1 MDAETRSYVG
11 PDLVRTQPAL
21 DLGLFRRM
29 ADMSND
35 AFYLIDGSG
44 RILYLNYQAR
54 KLNGYSNAELQHITV
69 PELMPE
75 FPPQRYHELTG
86 TVTAK
91 PLPLLETVTRHKDGT
106 LTPIET
112 SVAAFTLQGKR
123 YLFGVAR
130 DITERKQ
137 LEAARRGFAQR
148 MLQTL
153 EAERHR
159 VARELHDDVGQGLAT
174 VGVLLHS
181 LQHSMGESVR
191 QWQAEFDAIDATIR
205 QITESVA
212 QIVRDH
218 HPADLAGLGLEDA
231 IRSHACQFTQRHGL
245 SMQLATVPILG
256 LLPQD
261 HELHIYRIVQ
271 EALSNVARHARA
283 TRVAVRI
290 TTKGRRLRIVI
301 RDNGVGLSAAP
312 RTRGFGL
319 ANMRERAELIGGA
332 LAIRNAPRR
341 GTEVRIDVPL
351 AGETPH
357 PEGASAAAPAPSRAK
372 KRSRRSI
379 WGLLKRP
386 S

>member
-1 MDAETRSYVG
+1 MEAETRSYVG
-11 PDLVRTQPAL
+11 PDLVATHPAL

-54 KLNGYSNAELQHITV
+54 KLSGYSDAELHRVTA
-69 PELMPE
+69 PELIPE
-75 FPPQRYHELTG
+75 FSPPRYRELSG
-86 TVTAK
+86 ALTARPI
-91 PLPLLETVTRHKDGT
+91 PLMETVTRHKDGT

-112 SVAAFTLQGKR
+112 SVVSFTLQGKQ

-137 LEAARRGFAQR
+137 LEATRRSFAQQ

-181 LQHSMGESVR
+181 LRNGMGANGQ
-191 QWQAEFDAIDATIR
+191 QWQTEFDAIHATIR
-205 QITESVA
+205 QVTESVA

-218 HPADLAGLGLEDA
+218 HPADLVGLGLEDA
-231 IRSHACQFTQRHGL
+231 IRSHVCQFTQRHGL
-245 SMQLATVPILG
+245 TMQLTTVPVGG
-256 LLPQD
+256 LLPQE
-261 HELHIYRIVQ
+261 HELHVYRVVQ
-271 EALSNVARHARA
+271 EALTNVARHAQA
-283 TRVAVRI
+283 TRVAVQI
-290 TTKGRRLRIVI
+290 TRKGGRLTVAI
-301 RDNGVGLSAAP
+301 RDNGVGLTAAP

-319 ANMRERAELIGGA
+319 ATMRERAALIGGT
-332 LAIRNAPRR
+332 LVIRNTPRR
-341 GTEVRIDVPL
+341 GTELRIDVPI
-351 AGETPH
+351 ANQ
-357 PEGASAAAPAPSRAK
+357 ASEPAPAQAPIRKRAG
-372 KRSRRSI
+372 RSLMA
-379 WGLLKRP
+379 LLKRGG
-386 S
+386 